1 MAKAKPASDQQ
12 VSNTTYVL
20 KQGARSLIK
29 TLSANARRR
38 RGKKR
43 DIMRSILCNVVG
55 LMTLVIL
62 LTRTST
68 KEINTHFRYQRN
80 DSVQSVRRL
89 NRAIKNN

>member
-1 MAKAKPASDQQ
+1 MAKAKPVSDQQ

-38 RGKKR
+38 RKKR

-55 LMTLVIL
+55 LMILIIL

-68 KEINTHFRYQRN
+68 KEINAHFRYQRN
-80 DSVQSVRRL
+80 DSVQLVRRL

>member
-1 MAKAKPASDQQ
+1 MAKAKPVSDQQ

-38 RGKKR
+38 RKKR
-43 DIMRSILCNVVG
+43 DIMLSILCNVVG
-55 LMTLVIL
+55 LMILIIL

-68 KEINTHFRYQRN
+68 KEINAHFRYQRN
-80 DSVQSVRRL
+80 DSVQLVRRL

>member
-1 MAKAKPASDQQ
+1 MAKAKPVSDQQ

-38 RGKKR
+38 RKKR

-55 LMTLVIL
+55 LMILVIL

-68 KEINTHFRYQRN
+68 KKINTHFRYQRN
-80 DSVQSVRRL
+80 DSVQLVRRL

>member
-1 MAKAKPASDQQ
+1 MAKAKPVSDQQ

-38 RGKKR
+38 REKR

-55 LMTLVIL
+55 LMTLIIL

-80 DSVQSVRRL
+80 DSAQLVRRL

>member
-38 RGKKR
+38 RKKR

-55 LMTLVIL
+55 LMILIIL

-68 KEINTHFRYQRN
+68 KEINAHFRYQRN
-80 DSVQSVRRL
+80 DSVQLVRRL